1 MSFESLRYPWTK
13 ELDFSDFC
21 EERHLPHRIGH
32 ERLEEWMTDYR
43 NSMKVALD
51 SFART
56 AMADSCICSYYLRK
70 YAERDF
76 FYTTIVP
83 AAFSIV
89 TALFY
94 DWLGKLQGVTGVDC
108 LFVKR
113 ALAFLYTCH

>member
-21 EERHLPHRIGH
+21 EYVLPHRIGH

-83 AAFSIV
+83 AFSIV

-108 LFVKR
+108 LFVKKPWHSC
-113 ALAFLYTCH
+113 CH